1 MTSAATPRRRR
12 WSDGLLGG
20 GVALVALAI
29 WAACFRFPAVWD
41 ALGIGESTHPF
52 LDLHGL
58 LAANDAARAGANPY
72 LPNQLDLYHRPL
84 VYTEWWLALGAFG
97 LTRADTL
104 WLGWV
109 LLGATLLA
117 AVAIVRP
124 RGRCEGMAFL
134 LWLVSPAMLLT
145 VNRANN
151 DLVIFVVMTA
161 GLAALR
167 RSGSFGHGLA
177 VVAFAV
183 AAVLKYYPLAGL
195 IVLLEASRRRE
206 IWAGLALY
214 ALVAVLA
221 WPALAPGLA
230 SAARYRPQSE
240 WLYAFGAP
248 VLFRDFGI
256 RTTVGWLALA
266 MVVSVGAG
274 WSALRPAP
282 AEVGTTPSRE
292 REREFM
298 VGAALIVG
306 CFFLGASYVYKLVFS
321 AWMLPWLWREEHG
334 TLEGRWRRA
343 TGRLLV
349 GVLWLEGV
357 MALVMNGLSGAHFRR
372 FAEGLLVPTLVVSQL
387 LEWLLMGCLLRFLLA
402 YALRRGRELCQPD
415 HEC

>member
-1 MTSAATPRRRR
+1 MTSAATPRRGW
-12 WSDGLLGG
+12 WSGGLPGVV
-20 GVALVALAI
+20 VALIALAL

-41 ALGIGESTHPF
+41 ALGVGEATHPF

-58 LAANDAARAGANPY
+58 LAANDVARAGANPY
-72 LPNQLDLYHRPL
+72 QPNLLDVYHRPL
-84 VYTEWWLALGAFG
+84 VYTEWWLALGALG

-104 WLGWV
+104 WLGWS
-109 LLGATLLA
+109 LIGATLLA
-117 AVAIVRP
+117 AMAIVRP
-124 RGRCEGMAFL
+124 QGRREGLAFL

-151 DLVIFVVMTA
+151 DLVIFLVMTA

-167 RSGSFGHGLA
+167 RGGYLARGLA
-177 VVAFAV
+177 VAVFAV

-206 IWAGLALY
+206 IWAGLAIY
-214 ALVAVLA
+214 ALVLALA

-230 SAARYRPQSE
+230 SAAKYRPQSE

-256 RTTVGWLALA
+256 RSAPGWIALTA
-266 MVVSVGAG
+266 AVNAAAL
-274 WSALRPAP
+274 WSALRLAS
-282 AEVGTTPSRE
+282 AEAVTAASRE

-298 VGAALIVG
+298 IGAALIVG
-306 CFFLGASYVYKLVFS
+306 CFFLGASYVYKLVFCE
-321 AWMLPWLWREEHG
+321 WMMPWVWREERG
-334 TLEGRWRRA
+334 TPEGLWRRS
-343 TGRLLV
+343 TGWLLF
-349 GVLWLEGV
+349 GFLWLEGA

-387 LEWLLMGCLLRFLLA
+387 LQWLLMACLLRFLFA
-402 YALRRGRELCQPD
+402 YALRRRGELWPTSA
-415 HEC
+415 